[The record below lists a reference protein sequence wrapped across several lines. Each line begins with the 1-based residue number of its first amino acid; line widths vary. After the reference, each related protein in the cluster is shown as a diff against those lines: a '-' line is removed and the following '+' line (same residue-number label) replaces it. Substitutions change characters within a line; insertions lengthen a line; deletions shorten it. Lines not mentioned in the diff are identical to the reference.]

1 VAIAAFTQ
9 NCRLCL
15 ICLNGKAGEVLPNND
30 VPAAPR
36 VSERDLPEVGSAF
49 GTKSGAKVFDS
60 RFLDARLSLRDFQ
73 ACDIALFGVMPHL
86 PRV

>member
-1 VAIAAFTQ
+1 
-9 NCRLCL
+9 L
-15 ICLNGKAGEVLPNND
+15 ICLNGNAGEVLPNND